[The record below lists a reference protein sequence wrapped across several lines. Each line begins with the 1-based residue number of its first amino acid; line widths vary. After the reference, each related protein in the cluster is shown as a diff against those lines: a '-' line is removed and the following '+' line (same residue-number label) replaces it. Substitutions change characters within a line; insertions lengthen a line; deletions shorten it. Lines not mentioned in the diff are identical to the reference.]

1 VSIANAGEG
10 SSLGQLAYF
19 MDTSLDNRNL
29 RSQKME
35 KPKIV
40 SHGEW
45 RQARKQLLAKGK
57 ELTHLRDALSAGR
70 RDFTKGRD
78 EAGLAHPTDWL
89 HRHDEY
95 HD

>member
-1 VSIANAGEG
+1 
-10 SSLGQLAYF
+10 
-19 MDTSLDNRNL
+19 
-29 RSQKME
+29 ME
-35 KPKIV
+35 KPENRIA
-40 SHGEW
+40 W
-45 RQARKQLLAKGK
+45 RVASGLKQLLAKGK

-89 HRHDEY
+89 HRHYEY